1 MSSNSAFQGIFAPKN
16 QIAVPKSTYKL
27 KFLRQKLH
35 KHPLFDVKNAHFSKS
50 AFIRLQITIFSN
62 SALDQSA
69 NILQYFCIL
78 NSMKERIQKIYQDVL
93 VYLKSLNWI
102 VLLGIAAFSIAL
114 AIINNIRV
122 DDAKS
127 VDWIGSQEILE
138 NPADIL

>member
-1 MSSNSAFQGIFAPKN
+1 
-16 QIAVPKSTYKL
+16 
-27 KFLRQKLH
+27 
-35 KHPLFDVKNAHFSKS
+35 
-50 AFIRLQITIFSN
+50 
-62 SALDQSA
+62 
-69 NILQYFCIL
+69 
-78 NSMKERIQKIYQDVL
+78 MKEKIQKIYQDVL

-138 NPADIL
+138 KPADIL

>member
-1 MSSNSAFQGIFAPKN
+1 
-16 QIAVPKSTYKL
+16 
-27 KFLRQKLH
+27 
-35 KHPLFDVKNAHFSKS
+35 
-50 AFIRLQITIFSN
+50 
-62 SALDQSA
+62 
-69 NILQYFCIL
+69 
-78 NSMKERIQKIYQDVL
+78 MKEKIQKIYQDAL

-138 NPADIL
+138 KPADIL